1 MVRRRALLMMGALA
15 TAGGLVGLI
24 ATRDAPP
31 KPAVFKPAVPT
42 RTRPPGTRAPD
53 ARGAAA
59 MPPWNIVTTVVVY
72 TDPSRGTPAR
82 GEVQPQPVRNF
93 ETVIRWPVTPAGDLI
108 PGRHPVVVFAH
119 GYAVQTSTYAALLD
133 DMAAAGMIVAAP
145 ELPGES
151 AALLGSPNE
160 ADLVNEPCDFEFV
173 AASLLA
179 APPPAL
185 VGRISHAPV
194 VFAGHSD
201 GATAAVAAGYQRHS
215 CAGPSAAGVVALSGR
230 EVPIDRS
237 ASGPRPPL
245 LAVTG
250 TSDEINPAARTE
262 QLWLDVPASATLL
275 TVEGGTHLGTFTTD
289 VDRAAVDGVIAS
301 WIRANTV
308 DARAGASIVGT
319 GRLRIS
325 TR

>member
-24 ATRDAPP
+24 ATRDAPH
-31 KPAVFKPAVPT
+31 KPAVFKPVVPT
-42 RTRPPGTRAPD
+42 RIQPPGTRAPD

-82 GEVQPQPVRNF
+82 GAVQPQPVRNF

-108 PGRHPVVVFAH
+108 PGRLPVVVFAH

-173 AASLLA
+173 AAVDEQS
-179 APPPAL
+179 
-185 VGRISHAPV
+185 
-194 VFAGHSD
+194 
-201 GATAAVAAGYQRHS
+201 TADLHVEF
-215 CAGPSAAGVVALSGR
+215 AGVVDLIAGESLARNR
-230 EVPIDRS
+230 ERV
-237 ASGPRPPL
+237 
-245 LAVTG
+245 
-250 TSDEINPAARTE
+250 
-262 QLWLDVPASATLL
+262 
-275 TVEGGTHLGTFTTD
+275 D
-289 VDRAAVDGVIAS
+289 VDRPAAVEGEHQAAAEVGPQRAVGSDHLGEAVSGECLGIDDDLIRIVFQTTAGVDLDA
-301 WIRANTV
+301 
-308 DARAGASIVGT
+308 ARADGLQPARVGHEVI
-319 GRLRIS
+319 GVH
-325 TR
+325 